1 MAIKNNKNGEI
12 TFIWDQDPL
21 PQDVY
26 LAGTFNDWDPHAHR
40 LRKFKGT
47 YRARLQLDTGQH
59 QYKFVVDGHWLD
71 DPDAPERT
79 INEHGTYNS
88 VLCVD

>member
-1 MAIKNNKNGEI
+1 MAVKTYKNGEI
-12 TFIWDQDPL
+12 TFIWNQKPL

-26 LAGTFNDWDPHAHR
+26 LAGTFNNWNPNSHR
-40 LRKFKGT
+40 LRKFKDT
-47 YRARLQLDTGQH
+47 YRARLQLNAGQH
-59 QYKFVVDGHWLD
+59 QYKFVVDGHWHD

-88 VLCVD
+88 VICVE